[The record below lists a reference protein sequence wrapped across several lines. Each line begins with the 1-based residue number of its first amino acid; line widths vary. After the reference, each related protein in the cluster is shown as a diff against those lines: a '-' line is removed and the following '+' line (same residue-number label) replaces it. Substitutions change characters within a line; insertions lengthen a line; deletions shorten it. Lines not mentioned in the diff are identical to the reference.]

1 MAANETPKRI
11 IRPLRSGQITIP
23 AEFRQRLDIRED
35 TLLQISLEQEE
46 LRIRKVTLDRTA
58 GEMGWF
64 KELYDYFAPVR
75 EEIIERGISEE
86 EVNADI
92 DAAVR
97 AVRARHA

>member
-1 MAANETPKRI
+1 MAASETPKRI

-23 AEFRQRLDIRED
+23 AEFRQRLDIHDD
-35 TLLQISLEQEE
+35 TLLQISLEQDE
-46 LRIRKVTLDRTA
+46 LRIRKVNVSQTA
-58 GEMGWF
+58 GEMDWF
-64 KELYDYFAPVR
+64 KELYDYFAPIR
-75 EEIIERGISEE
+75 EEIIEHGVSEE